1 MLRAKNVDLVIAISH
16 GGIDTRA
23 YSGTMENANWHLAA
37 EPGIDVLLL
46 GHSHSVF
53 PDPGNPESRYND
65 LPEVDNTRGFLRGK
79 PAVMGNF
86 WGKSLGVIELGLV
99 REGDHWK
106 IDPAATHSEVRDIR
120 RADGSSVAADPAVA
134 NAVADVHAATI
145 DYVSTPIGDSNFAM
159 TTYFADAG
167 DVTALQPVNMAQRDY
182 VRRYIDDNLPRFA
195 DVPVL
200 SAAAPFKAGFGGPAD
215 YTDVPAG
222 PLAIRNAADLY
233 LYPNTLVA
241 VRIDGA
247 GLKAWLERSAA
258 RFNHIDPSRTEP
270 QVLVSTKFPSYNF
283 DVIQG
288 DIRYAIDVT
297 KPLGE
302 RIVDLRHAG
311 EPVDA
316 DDPFIV
322 VTNNYRAYG
331 GGHFPGLDGGNIV
344 VDAAVGNREV
354 LIDWLREHPHL
365 DRTRN
370 GADRSW
376 RFVPV
381 KTAGPATLEGAA
393 GKLGIARAAGLDFV
407 HLLEDHGDGTATYA
421 IDLGAAH

>member
-1 MLRAKNVDLVIAISH
+1 
-16 GGIDTRA
+16 
-23 YSGTMENANWHLAA
+23 
-37 EPGIDVLLL
+37 VLLL

-53 PDPGNPESRYND
+53 PDPGNPKSRYND

-222 PLAIRNAADLY
+222 PLAIRNAAD
-233 LYPNTLVA
+233 
-241 VRIDGA
+241 
-247 GLKAWLERSAA
+247 
-258 RFNHIDPSRTEP
+258 
-270 QVLVSTKFPSYNF
+270 
-283 DVIQG
+283 
-288 DIRYAIDVT
+288 
-297 KPLGE
+297 
-302 RIVDLRHAG
+302 
-311 EPVDA
+311 
-316 DDPFIV
+316 
-322 VTNNYRAYG
+322 
-331 GGHFPGLDGGNIV
+331 
-344 VDAAVGNREV
+344 
-354 LIDWLREHPHL
+354 
-365 DRTRN
+365 
-370 GADRSW
+370 
-376 RFVPV
+376 
-381 KTAGPATLEGAA
+381 
-393 GKLGIARAAGLDFV
+393 
-407 HLLEDHGDGTATYA
+407 
-421 IDLGAAH
+421 

>member
-1 MLRAKNVDLVIAISH
+1 
-16 GGIDTRA
+16 
-23 YSGTMENANWHLAA
+23 
-37 EPGIDVLLL
+37 
-46 GHSHSVF
+46 
-53 PDPGNPESRYND
+53 
-65 LPEVDNTRGFLRGK
+65 
-79 PAVMGNF
+79 
-86 WGKSLGVIELGLV
+86 
-99 REGDHWK
+99 
-106 IDPAATHSEVRDIR
+106 
-120 RADGSSVAADPAVA
+120 
-134 NAVADVHAATI
+134 
-145 DYVSTPIGDSNFAM
+145 
-159 TTYFADAG
+159 
-167 DVTALQPVNMAQRDY
+167 
-182 VRRYIDDNLPRFA
+182 
-195 DVPVL
+195 
-200 SAAAPFKAGFGGPAD
+200 
-215 YTDVPAG
+215 
-222 PLAIRNAADLY
+222 
-233 LYPNTLVA
+233 
-241 VRIDGA
+241 
-247 GLKAWLERSAA
+247 
-258 RFNHIDPSRTEP
+258 RTEP

-297 KPLGE
+297 KPFGE

-316 DDPFIV
+316 DEPFIV

-381 KTAGPATLEGAA
+381 ETAGPVILEGAA
-393 GKLGIARAAGLDFV
+393 GKLGVARAAGLDFV